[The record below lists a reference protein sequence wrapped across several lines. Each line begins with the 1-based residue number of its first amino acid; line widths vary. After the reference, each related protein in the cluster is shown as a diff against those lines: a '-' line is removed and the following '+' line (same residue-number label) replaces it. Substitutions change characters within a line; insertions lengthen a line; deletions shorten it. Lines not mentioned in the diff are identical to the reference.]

1 MTIVSI
7 EARAAEFLSMHKHD
21 LARVLAKAEAELKL
35 AGHNVEALFEDAQPA
50 EMVEVSPAAPVEKL
64 DLETLE
70 PIPQPPPIDNDHVA
84 EGAEP
89 FAPDVIEGA
98 DAAPAE
104 DAPQ

>member
-21 LARVLAKAEAELKL
+21 LARALAKAEAELKL

-50 EMVEVSPAAPVEKL
+50 EMVEVPPPAPVETI

-70 PIPQPPPIDNDHVA
+70 PVA
-84 EGAEP
+84 NA
-89 FAPDVIEGA
+89 AVEGA

-104 DAPQ
+104 GEPQ